1 MFEYVK
7 YNKVDD
13 EFTTHEFR
21 GGSEDVKVH
30 IFDGGVASIN
40 SDDVTKIDELIANQ
54 SELIG
59 CTKITQGEF
68 KELVKDSRQLCV
80 IRQSIANKIAE
91 RYSYADELAM
101 LKRSDDDVKK
111 VAYNQFIAECIAYG
125 DGLKLEMGY

>member
-7 YNKVDD
+7 YNKVSD

-40 SDDVTKIDELIANQ
+40 SDDVAKIDELIANQ

-59 CTKITQGEF
+59 CIKITQSEF
-68 KELVKDSRQLCV
+68 KKLVKDSRQLCV
-80 IRQSIANKIAE
+80 IRQSVANKIAE
-91 RYSYADELAM
+91 KYSYADELAM
-101 LKRSDDDVKK
+101 LKRNDDDVKK
-111 VAYNQFIAECIAYG
+111 VAYNQYIAECLAYG
-125 DGLKLEMGY
+125 DGLKADIGY